1 MTAQERSALGTQP
14 VLGAVLFAFG
24 TALFLSKLAFLLAS
38 ASTELIGAIPAIGMA
53 ILKASTTVAFA
64 GNGLFAVV
72 LGVLVSFWPL
82 LLIAAGSGLLIQ
94 SQVVARNRRA
104 GARG

>member
-14 VLGAVLFAFG
+14 VLGTALFAFG
-24 TALFLSKLAFLLAS
+24 TAMLLSKVAFLLAS

-53 ILKASTTVAFA
+53 ILRASTTVAFA
-64 GNGLFAVV
+64 GNGLFAVI

-82 LLIAAGSGLLIQ
+82 LLIAAGCGLLIQ
-94 SQVVARNRRA
+94 SQVARNRRA

>member
-1 MTAQERSALGTQP
+1 MTAQERSALGAQP
-14 VLGAVLFAFG
+14 VLGTALFAFG
-24 TALFLSKLAFLLAS
+24 TALLLSKLALLLAD
-38 ASTELIGAIPAIGMA
+38 ARTELVGAVPAIGMA

-64 GNGLFAVV
+64 GTGLFAVV

-94 SQVVARNRRA
+94 SQVARNRRA